1 MYLLCVKSNIH
12 YSQIPS
18 CVGHILPM
26 VFAEEGK
33 SICGIFKI
41 KALAEYNLTML
52 QDAIKSIKIEN
63 KLLMDYITYY
73 IEEVNFDMSNIN
85 ENTHLAFIMK
95 NGFKLCHLE
104 LYNKSKDEKY
114 YKSLSKIF
122 VDNGE
127 KDFIFDVFSMEID
140 IYYSA
145 TTQGLKPLYEFE
157 TIDY

>member
-1 MYLLCVKSNIH
+1 
-12 YSQIPS
+12 
-18 CVGHILPM
+18 
-26 VFAEEGK
+26 
-33 SICGIFKI
+33 
-41 KALAEYNLTML
+41 ML

-63 KLLMDYITYY
+63 NLLMDYITYY
-73 IEEVNFDMSNIN
+73 IEEINFDLSNIS
-85 ENTHLAFIMK
+85 ENTHFAFIMK

-104 LYNKSKDEKY
+104 IYNNSNDEKY

-122 VDNGE
+122 VDKGE

-145 TTQGLKPLYEFE
+145 TTHGLKPLYEFE